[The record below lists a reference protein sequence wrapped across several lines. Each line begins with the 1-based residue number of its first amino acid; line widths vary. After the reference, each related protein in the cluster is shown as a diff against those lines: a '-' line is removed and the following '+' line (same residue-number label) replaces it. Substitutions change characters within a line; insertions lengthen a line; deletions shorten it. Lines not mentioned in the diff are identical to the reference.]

1 MRSVRP
7 VLGEHSG
14 PRGSR
19 GPTGFGSYRVP
30 VSAQKP
36 ELILEMVVKSAKF
49 VVAATTD
56 FIVIKH
62 EIFPWFGND
71 RAEAHLEGLMADET
85 FGDDVLDGFPLSCRT
100 AEHASRHAT
109 NLVTMGCYLLHNRF

>member
-1 MRSVRP
+1 MILHIEAHMRSVRP

-14 PRGSR
+14 PRR
-19 GPTGFGSYRVP
+19 RHGPTGFGSYSVP

-56 FIVIKH
+56 FIVI
-62 EIFPWFGND
+62 
-71 RAEAHLEGLMADET
+71 
-85 FGDDVLDGFPLSCRT
+85 
-100 AEHASRHAT
+100 EH
-109 NLVTMGCYLLHNRF
+109 